1 MSKILLIGAANVDI
15 IGVSNT
21 TIIPF
26 DSNPGTIQLSVG
38 GVAKN
43 IAENLKRLDLDIHFL
58 TFFGNDSFVD
68 YVQSNLKALHIDYS
82 LSIQLNYPSGKFMSI
97 HRPKGELELGIN
109 DFELLDHVT
118 VDMFKSKEA
127 AIENFDY
134 LVFDTNLPEEVLTYL
149 IHRFSHKTII
159 VDGVSQLKVVKI
171 KSVLESISLLKVNQ
185 KELSALLEKPVDDII
200 LSVKELL
207 KLGLKQVVVTNGT
220 NPITYNIDKSVYQT
234 FIYEAK
240 KNVSSIGCGDAL
252 LSGTLYGLIIK
263 KNMHESVNYGKKAAS
278 LTMEVST
285 ASHPELSKARLEE

>member
-68 YVQSNLKALHIDYS
+68 YVQSNLKALQIDYS

-220 NPITYNIDKSVYQT
+220 NPITYNIDKSIYQT

>member
-171 KSVLESISLLKVNQ
+171 KSVLENISLLKVNQ

>member
-68 YVQSNLKALHIDYS
+68 YVQSNLNDLRIDYS

-97 HRPKGELELGIN
+97 HRPKGELESGIN

-118 VDMFKSKEA
+118 VDLFKTKEA
-127 AIENFDY
+127 DIEKFDY
-134 LVFDTNLPEEVLTYL
+134 LVFDTKLPEEVLTYL
-149 IHRFSHKTII
+149 IQRFSHKTII

-171 KSVLESISLLKVNQ
+171 KSVLDKISLLKVNQ

-207 KLGLKQVVVTNGT
+207 KSGLKQVVVTNGT
-220 NPITYNIDKSVYQT
+220 NPITYNIDKSIYQT

-252 LSGTLYGLIIK
+252 LSGTLYGMILK